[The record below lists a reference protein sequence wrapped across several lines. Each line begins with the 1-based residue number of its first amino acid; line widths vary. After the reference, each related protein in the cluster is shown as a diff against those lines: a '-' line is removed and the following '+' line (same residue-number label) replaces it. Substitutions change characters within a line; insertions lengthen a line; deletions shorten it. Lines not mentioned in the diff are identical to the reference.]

1 MGAKSFIEKK
11 LTEHNLSAKCA
22 QFFLGQWRMT
32 GLDNEDKFV
41 VAENRQV
48 KIIEKKGKI
57 KWLYGTCLQAI

>member
-48 KIIEKKGKI
+48 KIIERIPTVWNEAPTGED
-57 KWLYGTCLQAI
+57 CR